1 MRKFIFF
8 ALIATGMFGFDI
20 DDFDKGINELNN
32 GNLQK
37 AYDIFSAG
45 CEAKDELSCEELG
58 LMYINGEVSE
68 QMDASLQKRS
78 NIDIGVEF
86 VMKSC
91 DLGYLNACSDI
102 VDLKKDIGDKLAPGV
117 YENALTRYDELTA
130 EYKDSGDQNATQA
143 PAKNE

>member
-1 MRKFIFF
+1 
-8 ALIATGMFGFDI
+8 
-20 DDFDKGINELNN
+20 
-32 GNLQK
+32 
-37 AYDIFSAG
+37 
-45 CEAKDELSCEELG
+45 
-58 LMYINGEVSE
+58 MYINGEVSE

-117 YENALTRYDELTA
+117 YENALTRYDELAA